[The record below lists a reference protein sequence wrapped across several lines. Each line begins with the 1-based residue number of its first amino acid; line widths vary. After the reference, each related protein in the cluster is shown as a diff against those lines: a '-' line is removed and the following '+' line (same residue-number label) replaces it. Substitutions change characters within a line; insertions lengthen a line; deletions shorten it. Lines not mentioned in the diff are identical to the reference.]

1 MKPPS
6 CQRFRLVRN
15 SGQPRHRGF
24 SLLELLVSFAVFIV
38 LLGLVTAIMSS
49 ASGLWLR
56 HRNQSAAFESAN
68 AAFNT
73 LTKSLAQAV
82 LNTYWEVKANR
93 YGRSSELHFAMG
105 SAAELLGSGSALVNP
120 GDAVFFQAALGRP
133 TSTALKR
140 LPQLLNSIG
149 YFVQFDAGPPLP
161 SFLSTLAK
169 ARYRFRLYEWLQP
182 TENLAVY
189 SSTGTT
195 ASEQRAWFRGDLAG
209 GDLAN
214 AAVLAENV
222 IGLVLMAEYPD
233 ASGAIVPVFEYDSR
247 DTAAPGSLNQLPPR
261 IRVVMTVI
269 DESSAARLADQ
280 YGTSP
285 PPVQPE
291 TSWFQNPSNFDQD
304 LGLWESKL
312 KDITP
317 KITYR
322 IFTATVVIQNAK
334 WSASP

>member
-6 CQRFRLVRN
+6 CQCFRPVRN
-15 SGQPRHRGF
+15 SGRPRRRAF

-82 LNTYWEVKANR
+82 LNTYWEVQANR
-93 YGRSSELHFAMG
+93 YGRSSELHFVMG

-133 TSTALKR
+133 TSPSLKR
-140 LPQLLNSIG
+140 LPQLLNGIG
-149 YFVQFDAGPPLP
+149 YFVQFDGGPPLP

-169 ARYRFRLYEWLQP
+169 ERYRFRLYEWLQP

-189 SSTGTT
+189 NSAGST
-195 ASEQRAWFRGDLAG
+195 ASAQRAWFRGDLANG
-209 GDLAN
+209 SLTN
-214 AAVLAENV
+214 AAALAENV
-222 IGLVLMAEYPD
+222 IGLILLAEYPD
-233 ASGAIVPVFEYDSR
+233 SSGAIVPVFDYDSR
-247 DTAAPGSLNQLPPR
+247 DTTAPGTLNQLPPR
-261 IRVVMTVI
+261 IRVVMAVI
-269 DESSAARLADQ
+269 DESSAARLADLH
-280 YGTSP
+280 GTSP

-291 TSWFQNPSNFDQD
+291 PAWFQNPSAFDDD
-304 LGLWESKL
+304 LKAWENKL
-312 KDITP
+312 KAITP
-317 KITYR
+317 KIAYR
-322 IFTATVVIQNAK
+322 IFTSTVVIQNAK
-334 WSASP
+334 WSVSP